1 MKKTILSLVLLPA
14 LVVEAAGGNIIQNGS
29 FIRKDSKG
37 QPLHWT
43 PSPAKRK
50 KFVFVGLDN
59 TNSKSGGQSLCIKN
73 PDEKCYTR
81 VEQLNVPCKPHTK
94 YVASFWCKGDNIA
107 TSQRGGAR
115 MFIGPDGKL
124 NRPIA
129 SFGPGLE
136 QFKRSVPNPW
146 TFGWTKYESPVF
158 NSGKSTALGVTLFLH
173 KASGT
178 VWFDNVE
185 IREYGQDV
193 RKSRETERAR
203 ILMQKDV
210 QTIAKIA
217 PELDKQLKQIEQKIA
232 KFTPSARNIRS
243 GMPFHAPQRELGV
256 VFSQHL
262 RKKFPGNKL
271 VFSLVSD
278 PLKRQSAYKVP
289 GGKLPGTVT
298 LSGLKNEIE
307 TFAVNVTNC
316 SEKEETV
323 SVLMPESLRLTA
335 YLVTHVESDRQESL
349 DDALLPAKQIR
360 IPAGMTKQ
368 IYFSVKLDYKRSGI
382 VSIGSRQI
390 KVICDPVETAM
401 PEKQPI
407 VLFGYAYPYRFGF
420 YNKMEE
426 ARKLR
431 FHLLH
436 NGAHP
441 YQYCTPMPYFDA
453 KGKFIPGKMDWGK
466 LDLILLMTVPP
477 QHLIIP
483 IPTRTAD
490 HIKTLMGTNNGKP
503 IKFGSKE
510 WERRLGLWL
519 KELVRGLKK
528 RGISY
533 DRFAVSLADEPAVN
547 DLSHMKTVAQ
557 AVRKADKKIRI
568 YNNFHHGITAEKLPE
583 FLSIIDIAAPEIAEM
598 SPKKMQILKKSGK
611 ELWSY
616 HVQNRSYP
624 AEKMRDLFV
633 TFSKENIRGYSYW
646 CFYDASPR
654 WVPAGGQSYA
664 IFYDDIDGKWY
675 PSKRAEAIREG
686 AELFTLLDIL
696 KKQNPAAY
704 KKLFSTQAETDT
716 ASLRKKA
723 LQNIR

>member
-1 MKKTILSLVLLPA
+1 MKKTLFYLSAFLL
-14 LVVEAAGGNIIQNGS
+14 LFEVQCGNIIQNGS
-29 FIRKDSKG
+29 FIRTDSKG
-37 QPLHWT
+37 NPLNWSYY
-43 PSPAKRK
+43 PVKRK
-50 KFVFVGLDN
+50 KSVRIVLDN
-59 TNSKSGGQSLCIKN
+59 TNSKSGGQSICITN

-81 VEQLNVPCKPHTK
+81 IDQLNVPCKPHTK
-94 YVASFWCKGDNIA
+94 YVASFWCKGQNIA
-107 TSQRGGAR
+107 TSLRGGAR

-158 NSGKSTALGVTLFLH
+158 NSGKSTAFGVTLFLH

-210 QTIAKIA
+210 QVIAKLA
-217 PELDKQLKQIEQKIA
+217 PELDKQLKQFKQKIA
-232 KFTPSARNIRS
+232 KFTPDKRDIRS

-262 RKKFPGNKL
+262 RNKFPGKKL
-271 VFSLVSD
+271 VFSLVKD
-278 PLKRQSAYKVP
+278 PLKRQSAFFVP
-289 GGKLPGTVT
+289 SGKLPGTVT
-298 LSGLKNEIE
+298 LCGLKKEVE
-307 TFAVNVTNC
+307 TFAVNITNC
-316 SEKEETV
+316 SDKEETV
-323 SVLMPESLRLTA
+323 SVLIPANLQLTA
-335 YLVTHVESDRQESL
+335 YQVMHVESDRQESL
-349 DDALLPAKQIR
+349 DDALLPAKQIK
-360 IPAGMTKQ
+360 IPAGMTRQ
-368 IYFSVKLDYKRSGI
+368 IYFSGKLDYKKSGI
-382 VSIGSRQI
+382 ISIGSRQI
-390 KVICDPVETAM
+390 KVVCSPVETAM
-401 PEKQPI
+401 PEKQPV
-407 VLFGYAYPYRFGF
+407 VLFGYAYPYRFSF

-431 FHLLH
+431 FHLHH

-453 KGKFIPGKMDWGK
+453 KGKLISDKMNWGK

-483 IPTRTAD
+483 IPSRTAD

-510 WERRLGLWL
+510 WERRLGIWL

-547 DLSHMKTVAQ
+547 DLSYMKTVAQ

-568 YNNFHHGITAEKLPE
+568 YNNFHHGITVEKLPE
-583 FLSIIDIAAPEIAEM
+583 FLSLVDIAAPEIAEM
-598 SPKKMQILKKSGK
+598 TPAKMQILKKSGK
-611 ELWSY
+611 ELWCY
-616 HVQNRSYP
+616 HVQNRAYP
-624 AEKMRDLFV
+624 AEKMRDLFI
-633 TFSKENIRGYSYW
+633 TLNKENIRGYSYW

-654 WVPAGGQSYA
+654 WVPSGGQSYA
-664 IFYDDIDGKWY
+664 IFYDDADGRWY

-686 AELFTLLDIL
+686 AELFTLLDVL

-704 KKLFSTQAETDT
+704 KKLFSSQAEKDS
-716 ASLRKKA
+716 AALREQA
-723 LQNIR
+723 LKNIR